1 MAIADN
7 AVRAAEEL
15 RQANEERKA
24 RGAWARLKRAAMM
37 LLWRPPAWTGLTPR
51 QGPISG

>member
-1 MAIADN
+1 MQPSCGRWARRLKAVRSAAVAIADQ

-24 RGAWARLKRAAMM
+24 RGRLRAAS
-37 LLWRPPAWTGLTPR
+37 RR
-51 QGPISG
+51 E